1 MAVLRQWAQNR
12 GLNPSETDYI
22 ARARDRRE
30 LRFSASADAA
40 IERAYRTHGVSS
52 DLSRD
57 AVKRQSTQLH
67 RERAKTPALH
77 QLEAMGY
84 HVTLDRAN

>member
-1 MAVLRQWAQNR
+1 MFSLRGQ
-12 GLNPSETDYI
+12 DYC
-22 ARARDRRE
+22 
-30 LRFSASADAA
+30 
-40 IERAYRTHGVSS
+40 
-52 DLSRD
+52 
-57 AVKRQSTQLH
+57 TQLH